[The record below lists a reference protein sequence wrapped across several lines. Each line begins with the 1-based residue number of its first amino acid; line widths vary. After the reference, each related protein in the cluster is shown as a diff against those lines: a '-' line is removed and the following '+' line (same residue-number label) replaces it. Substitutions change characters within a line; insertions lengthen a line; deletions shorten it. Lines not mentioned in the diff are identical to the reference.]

1 MNEIYAKFF
10 EFLEIGDNHPTV
22 VMGVLNLSPESFY
35 KGSVYEDAKKIEL
48 ATKNMIDNG
57 AAILDLGGRSTA
69 PWSEKITIEE
79 EINRM
84 ESAMNIVCKIIPDNL
99 ILSIDTQYRRV
110 AQRALEISTKFK
122 KKIIVNDVSCLKT
135 DPGLGDFVVENDLP
149 IILMILMAS
158 KEVPGDLLTIDEI
171 KSEFNKTIELLGRK
185 GYDRKKIILDPGIG
199 KWVDKKTPEF
209 DMKIIGNLG
218 KLRSLNK
225 PILVALRSLNKPILV
240 AISRKSFIGAILNIT
255 EPEKRLNGTLSATSI
270 AIYKGAHII
279 RTHDVN
285 QQLTEI
291 IKIAEEIRKIE

>member
-10 EFLEIGDNHPTV
+10 DFLEIGDNYPTI

-35 KGSVYEDAKKIEL
+35 KGSVYDNAKKIDL

-57 AAILDLGGRSTA
+57 AAILDLGARSTA

-84 ESAMNIVCKIIPDNL
+84 ESAMNIICKIIPDNI

-110 AQRALEISTKFK
+110 AQRAMEISTKFK
-122 KKIIVNDVSCLKT
+122 KKIIVNDVSCLNT
-135 DPGLGDFVVENDLP
+135 DPGLGDFVTENNIP
-149 IILMILMAS
+149 IILMAS
-158 KEVPGDLLTIDEI
+158 KEVPGDLLSLDDI
-171 KSEFNKTIELLGRK
+171 KREFNITIELMESK
-185 GYDRKKIILDPGIG
+185 GYDVKKIILDPGIG
-199 KWVDKKTPEF
+199 RWVDKKTPEI
-209 DMKIIGNLG
+209 DLKIIGNLH

-225 PILVALRSLNKPILV
+225 PILVAV
-240 AISRKSFIGAILNIT
+240 SRKSFIGSVLNIS
-255 EPEKRLNGTLSATSI
+255 EPEKRLNGTLSATAI
-270 AIYKGAHII
+270 ATYKGAHII

-291 IKIAEEIRKIE
+291 IKIAEEIRKNE